1 MKARAPFDPIRGRTL
16 LSAAYRT
23 ELPGVPPGEYVV
35 MQYETEV
42 AGDRTIVETVTPM
55 RESDGRWRVS
65 GYYIR
70 PR

>member
-1 MKARAPFDPIRGRTL
+1 
-16 LSAAYRT
+16 
-23 ELPGVPPGEYVV
+23 
-35 MQYETEV
+35 V